1 MGQRRTS
8 KKKKRID
15 VGQNYTPSLC
25 PSWTPIED
33 LMLGLDIRTRLG
45 LDVGCNICLELH
57 GISKSVTDMLISFV
71 GRLDEP
77 CGK

>member
-1 MGQRRTS
+1 
-8 KKKKRID
+8 
-15 VGQNYTPSLC
+15 
-25 PSWTPIED
+25 
-33 LMLGLDIRTRLG
+33 MLGLDIRTRLG